1 MEKVVGTRRGFGV
14 ESDTRVQL
22 SPIHSN
28 CLSCRAHPTPC
39 VHCVPCVLR
48 MRPFAPAFRARLS
61 RPPGTTLKYIKAYL
75 LSKGVKSVKIACLL
89 SKMARRTE
97 GVEVDYIGFDCPDE
111 FVVGYGMDFAEEYV
125 RDVRDGRDVRDV
137 RDGRDGR
144 DVWGRREERGREREQ
159 AREEEREAS

>member
-1 MEKVVGTRRGFGV
+1 
-14 ESDTRVQL
+14 
-22 SPIHSN
+22 
-28 CLSCRAHPTPC
+28 
-39 VHCVPCVLR
+39 
-48 MRPFAPAFRARLS
+48 MRPFAPAFRARLL

-125 RDVRDGRDVRDV
+125 RDGRDVRDVRDV